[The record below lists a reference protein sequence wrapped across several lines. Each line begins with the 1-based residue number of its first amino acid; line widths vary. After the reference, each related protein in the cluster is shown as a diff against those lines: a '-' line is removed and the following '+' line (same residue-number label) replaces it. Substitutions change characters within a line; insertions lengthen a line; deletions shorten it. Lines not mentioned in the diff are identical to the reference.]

1 MKVLL
6 IGRGDNCHIQIEDSR
21 VSRQHALLKLYP
33 LGKIEIVDQSTN
45 GTAVNGVR
53 IKANVPKRVTR
64 GDVVTFAE
72 AVKLDWSQVPDP
84 SRIYKIGGCAL
95 LAVAVGIALVFG
107 LRSGRPDPLPEPGQ
121 RGMSVPLDRPDSTK
135 KEAAEPDLD
144 ALGKKMRDSL
154 RREEEREYRKRLEK
168 EKPAAEPENHEE
180 EKDEPEEIEK
190 EEQFGSG
197 TPITI

>member
-45 GTAVNGVR
+45 GTAVNGVK
-53 IKANVPKRVTR
+53 IKHNVPKRVTR

-84 SRIYKIGGCAL
+84 SRIYKIGGAAL
-95 LAVAVGIALVFG
+95 LAVLGILLALVLG
-107 LRSGRPDPLPEPGQ
+107 LRSRKSAPLPEQNSIPPQTLPGA
-121 RGMSVPLDRPDSTK
+121 LPDST
-135 KEAAEPDLD
+135 APTVPAQDLD
-144 ALGKKMRDSL
+144 ALQSKIDSL
-154 RREEEREYRKRLEK
+154 KRAEERKRHQREKKLEEEQE
-168 EKPAAEPENHEE
+168 AEQDQA
-180 EKDEPEEIEK
+180 KK
-190 EEQFGSG
+190 EEAEAEESFGG
-197 TPITI
+197 VNPIII

>member
-6 IGRGDNCHIQIEDSR
+6 IGRGDNCHVQIEDSR

-33 LGKIEIVDQSTN
+33 LGKIEIIDQSTN

-72 AVKLDWSQVPDP
+72 ASRLDWSQIPDP

-95 LAVAVGIALVFG
+95 LAVIVGIALVLG
-107 LRSGRPDPLPEPGQ
+107 LRSCRPDPLPEPEQ
-121 RGMSVPLDRPDSTK
+121 SGMSAPLARPDSTK

-144 ALGKKMRDSL
+144 ALGKKMLDSL
-154 RREEEREYRKRLEK
+154 RREEEREYRKRMEK
-168 EKPAAEPENHEE
+168 EKQAAEPANHEG
-180 EKDEPEEIEK
+180 DEPEEVEK
-190 EEQFGSG
+190 EEQFSG
-197 TPITI
+197 TNPII